1 MTDCT
6 NVLMRERLPDLLH
19 ERLDAVARAEVQA
32 HLAACAEC
40 AAELTLLREVQ
51 WSMRQVPQV
60 DVARIVAALPGPTA
74 AAPPL
79 RVARGGLS
87 REVGRSGAW
96 RGGAAPAWRRY
107 AVAAGLLLAV
117 GIPGA
122 SWMQSRSTP
131 DDGGRTTAAGA
142 AGPAVGGGVPDNG
155 DRLLAVNVEG
165 LTDDDFAG
173 LLDGLENLDAE
184 PASDPLPV
192 MPLEPAAGGD
202 D

>member
-19 ERLDAVARAEVQA
+19 ERLDAAARAEVQA

-40 AAELTLLREVQ
+40 AAELTLLREARRAMQ
-51 WSMRQVPQV
+51 RVPVV
-60 DVARIVAALPGPTA
+60 DVARIVAALPAPTA
-74 AAPPL
+74 AVPPL
-79 RVARGGLS
+79 RVTRGGLS
-87 REVGRSGAW
+87 PDVHRSATR
-96 RGGAAPAWRRY
+96 RGGAVPPWRRY
-107 AVAAGLLLAV
+107 AVAAALLLAV

-122 SWMQSRSTP
+122 SWMQSRSTTA
-131 DDGGRTTAAGA
+131 DGGPTVAGA
-142 AGPAVGGGVPDNG
+142 AASVAAASG

-173 LLDGLENLDAE
+173 LLDGLENLDAV

-192 MPLEPAAGGD
+192 MPVEPAGGGD

>member
-6 NVLMRERLPDLLH
+6 NVLVRERLPDLLH
-19 ERLDAVARAEVQA
+19 ERLDAVSRAEVQA

-40 AAELTLLREVQ
+40 AAELTLLREARRAMQ
-51 WSMRQVPQV
+51 RVPAV

-79 RVARGGLS
+79 RVTRGGLS
-87 REVGRSGAW
+87 PDVHRSAGR
-96 RGGAAPAWRRY
+96 RGSAAPAWRRY

-131 DDGGRTTAAGA
+131 ADGGPTV
-142 AGPAVGGGVPDNG
+142 AGPAAASVAAEGG

-173 LLDGLENLDAE
+173 LLDGLENLDAV

-192 MPLEPAAGGD
+192 MPVEPAAGGD